1 MPQKERSI
9 FRFFTLLNSAYG
21 FKVGI
26 VLNTV
31 FAIAVVVNTGKA
43 KKMIRTTKLMK
54 VEGHGNELL
63 L

>member
-43 KKMIRTTKLMK
+43 KK
-54 VEGHGNELL
+54 NDPYY
-63 L
+63 